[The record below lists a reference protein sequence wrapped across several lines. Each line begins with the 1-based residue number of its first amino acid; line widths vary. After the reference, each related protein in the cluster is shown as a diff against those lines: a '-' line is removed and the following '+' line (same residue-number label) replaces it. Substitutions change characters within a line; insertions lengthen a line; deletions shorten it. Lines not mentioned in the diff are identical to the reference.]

1 MAASSICAAQYGV
14 LQVPWKA
21 GRPLGSASSALAND
35 GNCSKRPRSGL
46 RLVNRDHIDCI
57 LCFQTPGSLARGVRR
72 VLSGLDRD
80 KICNVTDPLLSFH
93 TQLDFAHFPSTK
105 PIRACELEYIIRPA
119 SWTTDPRA
127 CSRDDGVVLISAD
140 LPSHSCR
147 TSPPIYEEYA
157 ASGQVPVCANCRIR
171 DWKACL
177 PGTLRLWGSS
187 CRAECRMLAS
197 SGCSALGPHE
207 VNEGCICHEARWRYE
222 PINRWRE
229 VIGSRARLRSG
240 QHSTARDHV
249 ELEELSVSFRH
260 GILRLEAGD
269 GAALS
274 SHTEPRSATTAV
286 HLSMT
291 DGLNGRSLASCLLV
305 VGRPGKNK
313 PRPHL
318 FRLEHGKMFRVF
330 LSPCQACLIT
340 LSRRRATS

>member
-1 MAASSICAAQYGV
+1 MGSSRFPGKLPDCWGPPRLRWPTTGI
-14 LQVPWKA
+14 VPSDRVPDF
-21 GRPLGSASSALAND
+21 GLSTGITLIASSASRRLEVLPVAYE
-35 GNCSKRPRSGL
+35 GSFPVWTETRSATL
-46 RLVNRDHIDCI
+46 PTLFFPFI
-57 LCFQTPGSLARGVRR
+57 LSWILPTS
-72 VLSGLDRD
+72 
-80 KICNVTDPLLSFH
+80 
-93 TQLDFAHFPSTK
+93 PSTK

-140 LPSHSCR
+140 RPSHSCR

-240 QHSTARDHV
+240 QHSTSRDHV

-260 GILRLEAGD
+260 GILRLETGD

-274 SHTEPRSATTAV
+274 SPTEPRSATTAV

-340 LSRRRATS
+340 LSRHRATS